1 MIAVART
8 TLQASDRFW
17 YLKFSESKILLV
29 LFVPY
34 WDLT

>member
-1 MIAVART
+1 MVAVART

-17 YLKFSESKILLV
+17 YLESSESEILLV

-34 WDLT
+34 WHLA